1 MFVLKVDKFN
11 LWLKVKIYM
20 GIIIE
25 ELRVKYIDQVAGLF
39 NDLVTEIKDE
49 TDDLY
54 YQVNNLQIENTRILL
69 TEILEDNYAAA
80 FIALDDEKPVGFI
93 SGQIQSN
100 FLPLSNIPKVGY
112 ISGAYIKQGFRKKG
126 IMKLL
131 ENRMIEF
138 FKSKN
143 LTYVDLNVINNNIT
157 GKRCWKELGYVT
169 FREQM
174 RKRIK

>member
-1 MFVLKVDKFN
+1 
-11 LWLKVKIYM
+11 M

-25 ELRVKYIDQVAGLF
+25 DLRVKYIDQVAGLF
-39 NDLVTEIKDE
+39 NDLVCEIKKE
-49 TDDLY
+49 TNDLY

-69 TEILEDNYAAA
+69 TEILEDDNSAA

-100 FLPLSNIPKVGY
+100 FLPLSNIPRVGY
-112 ISGAYIKQGFRKKG
+112 ISGAFIKHGYRKKG
-126 IMKLL
+126 LMKLL

-143 LTYVDLNVINNNIT
+143 ITYVDLNVINNNIT
-157 GKRCWKELGYVT
+157 GKNCWQELGYET

-174 RKRIK
+174 RKKIK